1 MTNNNLTQQQKDR
14 INMLLIAELSKVYED
29 RYRNQLIV
37 SNNENR
43 PPLDNEKQEQKRQDM
58 LENFRSVV
66 EMYDK
71 DIQVLEEIQKIL

>member
-1 MTNNNLTQQQKDR
+1 MNLTQQQKDR

-37 SNNENR
+37 SNNENK

-58 LENFRSVV
+58 LQNFRSVV

-71 DIQVLEEIQKIL
+71 DIQVLEEIQKII